1 MSHDGLN
8 TNSPAC
14 GANGCREYQQLS
26 RRSFVQASAGVVAFL
41 AAHQWVPRVAY
52 AQAHRGG
59 MRDVIVSIYLRG
71 AADAMS
77 MCVPYFEN
85 DYYTKRPTLAI
96 ARPDSNDSNRV
107 TALDARFGL
116 PPAMMGLHQ
125 AYLDGKM
132 LFVHACGSTDPSR
145 SHFEAQRFMEVGKP
159 RDPSLGTGWLG
170 RHLSSVDAMIP
181 GSVLRGVAINSGM
194 PQQLVG
200 APNSLPISNL
210 DTFGIQGS
218 TSTLPTRRSALSDMY
233 ASTDDPLKA
242 TANATLQT
250 ISMLDLI
257 NFSGYAPANGAVY
270 PTSTLGTQLKSAAAL
285 IRAQVG
291 VEAIAVDVGGWDT
304 HENQGPT
311 TGSMANLMS
320 NLANCIGAFY
330 RDVVAGNG
338 PNVTVVVM
346 SEFGRRLQ
354 ENGSLGTDHG
364 HGTMMMVVGQCV
376 AGGRVLTNWPGL
388 SPANLFEGIDLA
400 VTIDYRDILAEIVTQ
415 RAGNTEL
422 ATVFPDF
429 TPTARGVFS
438 C

>member
-1 MSHDGLN
+1 MSYDTDNIDAN
-8 TNSPAC
+8 TC

-26 RRSFVQASAGVVAFL
+26 RRTFVQASTGLVAFM
-41 AAHQWVPRVAY
+41 AAHQWVPRVAF
-52 AQAHRGG
+52 AQSHRGG

-77 MCVPYFEN
+77 MCAPYFEN
-85 DYYTKRPTLAI
+85 DYYTRRPTLAL
-96 ARPDSNDSNRV
+96 ARPDSSDPNRL
-107 TALDARFGL
+107 TALDARFGI
-116 PPAMMGLHQ
+116 PPAMMGLHP
-125 AYLDGKM
+125 AYLDGKL

-159 RDPSLGTGWLG
+159 RDPALGTGWLG
-170 RHLSSVDAMIP
+170 RHLASVDVMVP
-181 GSVLRGVAINSGM
+181 GSVLRGVAISSAM

-200 APNSLPISNL
+200 GPLSLPISNL

-218 TSTLPTRRSALSDMY
+218 TTTLPSRRGAINDMY
-233 ASTDDPLKA
+233 ALTEDPLKA
-242 TANATLQT
+242 TASATLQT

-257 NFSGYAPANGAVY
+257 NFAGYTPANGAVY

-304 HENQGPT
+304 HENQGPV
-311 TGSMANLMS
+311 TGSMATLMS

-330 RDVVAGNG
+330 RDVIAGNG

-364 HGTMMMVVGQCV
+364 HGSMMMVVGQCV
-376 AGGRVLTNWPGL
+376 NGGRVLTNWPGL
-388 SPANLFEGIDLA
+388 APQNLFEGIDLA
-400 VTIDYRDILAEIVTQ
+400 VTIDYRDILAEIVAQ

-422 ATVFPDF
+422 ATVFPQF